1 MNRNLRTTLATLF
14 TLLLLAEVLFSA
26 CSRQVSA
33 YEQSILEQR
42 ETKDQYL
49 RNSPETPIPE
59 HIRLA
64 FKGLAYH
71 PVDHK
76 WKVRAQFIPMDSAA
90 AKYELATDAEKLLA
104 GVLLFRLDGKDC
116 RLLAFWRE
124 PGNDSELFVP
134 FHDGT
139 RGKGSYPGGRYLN
152 VNLSKSDSVTL
163 DFNRAYN
170 PLCAYNPLTVC
181 PLPPAENRLEIAVKA
196 GEMEFPL
203 KDLN

>member
-1 MNRNLRTTLATLF
+1 MNRNLRTTRAIFSSLALI
-14 TLLLLAEVLFSA
+14 AIVLFFA
-26 CSRQVSA
+26 CKRHASA

-71 PVDHK
+71 HVDPK
-76 WKVRAQFIPMDSAA
+76 WKVAAQFTRIDTAA
-90 AKYELATDAEKLLA
+90 GQYELASDAGQLLA
-104 GVLLFRLDGKDC
+104 GVLRFRLNGKDC
-116 RLLAFWRE
+116 SLLAFWRE
-124 PGNDSELFVP
+124 PGNASDLFVP
-134 FHDGT
+134 FQDGT
-139 RGKGSYPGGRYLN
+139 SGKGSYPGGRYLN

-181 PLPPAENRLEIAVKA
+181 PLPPAENRLEIAVQA